1 MRHSHERAK
10 SGQLG
15 VKAGA
20 ARAASLLDLAAIHS
34 NRLETLI
41 ADRKGQHSIRINQ
54 QWRICFV
61 WTASGAEN
69 VEIVDYHWERKTMAS
84 KKLTPVHP
92 GEILLEEMEERRVTI
107 NSLARALRVPVSRI
121 DEIVKSRRAVTAE
134 TALRLARYFG
144 TSAQLWLNLQ
154 TGYDL
159 AVAQDKLAGTIE
171 REVLPHSA

>member
-1 MRHSHERAK
+1 
-10 SGQLG
+10 
-15 VKAGA
+15 
-20 ARAASLLDLAAIHS
+20 
-34 NRLETLI
+34 
-41 ADRKGQHSIRINQ
+41 
-54 QWRICFV
+54 
-61 WTASGAEN
+61 
-69 VEIVDYHWERKTMAS
+69 MAS

-92 GEILLEEMEERRVTI
+92 GEILLEEMEERKVTI

-159 AVAQDKLAGTIE
+159 AVAQDKLAATIE
-171 REVLPHSA
+171 REVLPYSA

>member
-1 MRHSHERAK
+1 
-10 SGQLG
+10 
-15 VKAGA
+15 
-20 ARAASLLDLAAIHS
+20 
-34 NRLETLI
+34 
-41 ADRKGQHSIRINQ
+41 
-54 QWRICFV
+54 
-61 WTASGAEN
+61 
-69 VEIVDYHWERKTMAS
+69 MAS

-92 GEILLEEMEERRVTI
+92 GEILLEEMEERKVTI